1 MPALRRALRRVSLTA
16 LGLSCLAC
24 SDVIDKL
31 IGCEDE
37 EEVVPAFESDVPP
50 DWEGE
55 VPVSVDAPFLGID
68 SGIVT
73 VQVWD
78 CIDGSWW
85 SDVGPQKVV
94 QAFVD
99 DTECIYNEAVVI
111 ETYPCNSEDTP
122 DMAHR
127 DLDGDGVTAA
137 QGDPDDRDPSV
148 TGESADDSGDPAD
161 SGQLPVDTAAPADS
175 GVVAG

>member
-1 MPALRRALRRVSLTA
+1 MRALRRAA
-16 LGLSCLAC
+16 LGALSLSCLAC
-24 SDVIDKL
+24 SDIWDKL
-31 IGCEDE
+31 LSCEGEDPAT
-37 EEVVPAFESDVPP
+37 PAFESDTPP

-55 VPVSVDAPFLGID
+55 IEVTEDAPFLGIT
-68 SGIVT
+68 SGLVR

-85 SDVGPQKVV
+85 TDVGPQKVI

-99 DTECIYNEAVVI
+99 DTECLYEEAVVL
-111 ETYPCNSEDTP
+111 ETAPCDSEDTP
-122 DMAHR
+122 DLLHR

-148 TGESADDSGDPAD
+148 SEAPPAD
-161 SGQLPVDTAAPADS
+161 SGGADGGAQDS
-175 GVVAG
+175 GAGDSGGGLAG